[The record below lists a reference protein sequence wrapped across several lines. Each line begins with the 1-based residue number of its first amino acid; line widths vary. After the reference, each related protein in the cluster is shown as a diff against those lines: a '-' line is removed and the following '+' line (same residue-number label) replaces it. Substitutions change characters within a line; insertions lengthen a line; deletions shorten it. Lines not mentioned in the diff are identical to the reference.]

1 MATNSGSRTV
11 FFVWAFLGLFAGGYA
26 LNLGMVRSKMEKI
39 EAPKGSTIIDS
50 PIIETPF
57 TIYDPNDPN
66 HEGSGSNINL
76 ENPPNTNTQ
85 WAYDPITGNYYQTGG
100 AAGNSNVTSPPFMT
114 PEEYQNY
121 SYEQAMR
128 ENWNNIVQQNEAENT
143 SDGGVIPTIKAE
155 KMNDAFGPGG
165 IDIRPSGIA
174 ELSFGINTSKTENP
188 QIPVRQRKISVFDFN
203 QKIQLNVV
211 GNIGDKLKLT
221 TSYNTEA
228 TFDFENQMKLEYTGY
243 DDEIIQKIEA
253 GNVSLPLNGSLIT
266 GSQSLFGLKTA
277 LKFGKL
283 NVTSVFSQQ
292 KGKRTEIQ
300 VAGGAQQSTYEITA
314 DNYEANKHFFL
325 NHYHRDKFDVA
336 MASLPIVNS
345 GVSITRIE
353 VWVTN
358 NNNTV
363 DNTRNII
370 AFSDLGE
377 STTEGLEGT
386 PNNISTN
393 PLPRNNSNGI
403 YNFLTSNTAFRNFG
417 NATGALQAVV
427 VQPGPFEQS
436 VHYEK
441 LQNARRLSDQE
452 YSVNT
457 VLGFISLNQPLN
469 NDEVLAVA
477 YEYTFQGQTYQV
489 GEFSTDGIAGQEAI
503 FLKLL
508 KGTVT
513 NPRFK
518 RWDLIMKN
526 IYSLG
531 AYQVNKQNFTLQVW
545 YNNPATSVDINYIP
559 KPGLDDKP
567 LIQILNLDRY
577 DQNNQAYADGL
588 FDFIPLTFAG
598 NKSQGGGTINPQNG
612 RVVFTTVEPFGT
624 HLKNKLV
631 AAGLDQTTINNIVYQ
646 PLYDSTKTAAQ
657 QIPKLNRFKIKGS
670 YQSASSSEISL
681 NALNIPQGAVK
692 VTAGGVQLVENT
704 DYTVDYNLGRVRIL
718 NQGLLES
725 QTPINVSVESNTLF
739 SIQTKTL
746 LGTRFDYRVSKDIA
760 VGGTILNMTE
770 RPLTQKINIG
780 DEPISNT
787 MIGLDGTF
795 RREAPFLTR
804 LVDKLPLISTKAKS
818 TVNASFEYARLIPG
832 TARAISGLSYVDDF
846 EGSQSAIDLRSFN
859 TWSLASVPKGQPD
872 LFPEGSLINNL
883 AYGMNRAKLAWYV
896 IDPLFFNDNNLTPQ
910 HIRDNPAVISKA
922 YSRQWFEQD
931 VFPFRQLPA
940 GQPTNIAVFDLA
952 YFPEERG
959 PYNYDTDG
967 TSGFSAGTNTTN
979 GKLFNPETRW
989 AGIMRTLQTTD
1000 FEAANIEFIQIWM
1013 LDPFSA
1019 DAVND
1024 LGTTGG
1030 DFYINLGNV
1039 SEDILSDSRKSFEN
1053 GLPVNSSFDPT
1064 TLENTVWGR
1073 VSTTQ
1078 PVVNAFDNDPNS
1090 RLLQD
1095 VGYDGYDSNDEV
1107 DYFNNYVNWVSNNI
1121 PAADAAPLLADPSSD
1136 NFHYYRGDDYDQSS
1150 VDLLNRYKKF
1160 NGPEGN
1166 SPSNEFSAALN
1177 GDGYP
1182 TSATTIPN
1190 VEDINQ
1196 DNNLSE
1202 AESYFQYKLSLRP
1215 NDMVIGRNFITNIYL
1230 TEAKELPDGSVK
1242 QEKWYQFKIPVR
1254 EFQKR
1259 INGIA
1264 DFRSIRFIRMFM
1276 KDWDKPTVLRFARL
1290 ELIRGEWRIY
1300 RESLLADGEY
1310 IQGDPGG
1317 TLFSLSAVNI
1327 EENGR
1332 RDPVNYILPPGIQ
1345 RQVDVATA
1353 NLRNLNEQ
1361 SLSMEVCGLKDG
1373 DARACYRNVDFDI
1386 RSYKRLKMFV
1396 HAESTA
1402 ENGPEECRDNDAT
1415 LFMRLGTDFTENY
1428 YEYELP
1434 LKMSN
1439 WYDNSE
1445 GNIWPDANN
1454 IDILF
1459 DSLIAVKQRRN
1470 NRVAA
1475 GIAFTNEIYTE
1486 EDRTLGGRLIKVIG
1500 NPNLQGLKIVMIGI
1514 RNPGK
1519 DGDNPWKPDDGKDK
1533 CLEVWIN
1540 ELRLTDFDQQGGWA
1554 ALARMNANLADFGN
1568 VAFSGN
1574 YSTPYWGSIEKRVS
1588 ERQRETIFGWD
1599 GSSSFELGKFFPEK
1613 WGIKLPLFL
1622 GYSESFINPQYD
1634 PLNPDILFQMSA
1646 ADMTPEQKVAYKQKS
1661 QNYTRRR
1668 SMNFTN
1674 VRKEKSKTES
1684 KPMPWDISNWS
1695 ATYSFNE
1702 IYHRDINVE
1711 YNTNKT
1717 YRGGLTYAYNSN
1729 PKPIEPFKDNKF
1741 LGKSKWFALIKDFN
1755 FTPLPKQIGFRNE
1768 INRTYTENLIRNNF
1782 DAISLPNYTKN
1793 FTWVRAYDLKY
1804 DLTKSL
1810 KVDFTAN
1817 NNALITEPN
1826 GRVDKLYQEEYAA
1839 FKDSVNRSLRQ
1850 FGTNMQYTHTSNVN
1864 LTLPLN
1870 KLPITDW
1877 ITLTTRY
1884 SAGYEWKRAPLGQD
1898 SLGNVIQNNRN
1909 VSWSGQFNF
1918 TNLYNKVPYLKK
1930 LNQKLTSGSSGGKG
1944 KLGDNAKDKMKDKTK
1959 KITDAKDSTATAVKE
1974 KEKDE
1979 KEPIFTVKENVFR
1992 VLMSLKTVSMTFS
2005 TTDGILMPGYS
2016 QSTQMMGMNQNWS
2029 APGTGFIFG
2038 KQNRDLLGRPA
2049 DWGNGESEY
2058 AFHAA
2063 EKEWLIRNS
2072 SLNLPYVTNHSKNF
2086 SSRATI
2092 EPITGLR
2099 IEINADKN
2107 ISENQSSF
2115 FRWHDS
2121 TSMYQMQNPMLNG
2134 MMSMSVITWK
2144 SAFSKDDTLGV
2155 SKVFENFRN
2164 NRVIASE
2171 LLAGENPNSNGFS
2184 STESGYRDGF
2194 GGTQQDVMISSFIA
2208 AYTGKNMDRKHTN
2221 PFALMPMPNWR
2232 ITFDPMAKTKIK
2244 WIKEK
2249 FKSFTIGHG
2258 YRSSLT
2264 IANYTTNLNGTR
2276 DASGFIDNRDI
2287 SDNFINS
2294 RQMNTVTI
2302 SEQFSPLLNVDITW
2316 KVKNKGVENGLI
2328 TKLEI
2333 KKDRSMSLSLTNN
2346 QLTEIKGKE
2355 LVIGSGYRF
2364 SKVKLPFKIGNKP
2377 LESDLN
2383 CRADISIRNNS
2394 TITRKVVENQNQV
2407 TSGQNMISIKTS
2419 ADYQINQKLT
2429 IRFYYDKVITKPKIS
2444 TSFPT
2449 ANTNSGIAIR
2459 FTL

>member
-1 MATNSGSRTV
+1 MVTNSGSKTV
-11 FFVWAFLGLFAGGYA
+11 FLLWTILGLFAGGYA
-26 LNLGMVRSKMEKI
+26 FNSGISLNKAEKI
-39 EAPKGSTIIDS
+39 EKISGSVIADS
-50 PIIETPF
+50 PVIETPF

-66 HEGSGSNINL
+66 NNGTGSNVNL
-76 ENPPNTNTQ
+76 QNPPNTTSE
-85 WAYDPITGNYYQTGG
+85 WIYDPVSGNYYQNPN
-100 AAGNSNVTSPPFMT
+100 ASGNSNITTPAMMT
-114 PEEYQNY
+114 PDEYRNY
-121 SYEQAMR
+121 SYDEAMR
-128 ENWNNIVQQNEAENT
+128 QNWNNIVTQNESENSST
-143 SDGGVIPTIKAE
+143 GGSAIPTIKAE
-155 KMNDAFGPGG
+155 GIRDVFGPGG

-243 DDEIIQKIEA
+243 PDEIIQKIEA

-266 GSQSLFGLKTA
+266 GSQSLFGLKTE

-283 NVTSVFSQQ
+283 NITSVFSQQ
-292 KGKRTEIQ
+292 KGKRTDIQ
-300 VAGGAQQSTYEITA
+300 VKGGAQQSNYEITA
-314 DNYEANKHFFL
+314 DNYEANKHYFL

-336 MASLPIVNS
+336 MANLPVVNS
-345 GVSITRIE
+345 GINITRIE

-363 DNTRNII
+363 DNARNII

-377 STTEGLEGT
+377 TTSEGIQGF
-386 PNNISTN
+386 PNNISSN
-393 PLPRNNSNGI
+393 PLPRNGANGL
-403 YNFLTSNTAFRNFG
+403 YSFLAGNTTFRDFG
-417 NATGALQAVV
+417 NATSALQSVL
-427 VQPGPFEQS
+427 VQPGPFEQA

-441 LQNARRLSDQE
+441 LQNARKLSDQE
-452 YSVNT
+452 FSVNT

-477 YEYTFQGQTYQV
+477 YEYTYQGQTYQV
-489 GEFSTDGIAGQEAI
+489 GEFSTDGIAGQQAL

-531 AYQVNKQNFTLQVW
+531 AYQVNRQNFTLQVW
-545 YNNPATSVDINYIP
+545 YNNPATSVDINYLP
-559 KPGLDDKP
+559 HPGLDDKP
-567 LIQILNLDRY
+567 LIQVLNIDRY

-588 FDFIPLTFAG
+588 FDFIPLVFSG
-598 NKSQGGGTINPQNG
+598 NKANAGGTINPQNG
-612 RVVFTTVEPFGT
+612 RVIFTTVEPFGT

-631 AAGLDQTTINNIVYQ
+631 SAGLDQTTINNIVYQ

-657 QIPKLNRFKIKGS
+657 QIPKLNRFKIKGT
-670 YQSASSSEISL
+670 YQSASTSEISL

-725 QTPINVSVESNTLF
+725 QTPINISVESNTLF
-739 SIQTKTL
+739 SIQSKTL
-746 LGTRFDYRVSKDIA
+746 LGSRFDYRINKDMA
-760 VGGTILNMTE
+760 LGATILNMTE

-795 RREAPFLTR
+795 RKEVPFITR
-804 LVDKLPLISTKAKS
+804 MVDKLPLISTKQKS
-818 TVNASFEYARLIPG
+818 TLNASFEYAHLIPG
-832 TARAISGLSYVDDF
+832 TARAIAGLSYVDDF

-872 LFPEGSLINNL
+872 LFPEGSLINDL

-896 IDPLFFNDNNLTPQ
+896 IDPLFFNDNNLTPD
-910 HIRDNPAVISKA
+910 HIQNNPSVISKA

-931 VFPFRQLPA
+931 VFPYRQLPA

-952 YFPEERG
+952 YYPEERG

-967 TSGFSAGTNTTN
+967 SEGYSSGIFPSN
-979 GKLFNPETRW
+979 GKLKDPETRW

-1000 FEAANIEFIQIWM
+1000 FEAANIEFIQIWL
-1013 LDPFSA
+1013 LDPFST

-1030 DFYINLGNV
+1030 DLYINLGNV
-1039 SEDILSDSRKSFEN
+1039 SEDILADSRKSFEN
-1053 GLPVNSSFDPT
+1053 GLPANSVYDPT
-1064 TLENTVWGR
+1064 TLDNTVWGR
-1073 VSTTQ
+1073 VSNTQ

-1095 VGYDGYDSNDEV
+1095 VGYDGYASNDEQ
-1107 DYFNNYVNWVSNNI
+1107 DYFSDFVSYVNTNI
-1121 PAADAAPLLADPSSD
+1121 TSAAARDSITGDPSGD
-1136 NFHYYRGDDYDQSS
+1136 NYHYYRGDDFDQASM
-1150 VDLLNRYKKF
+1150 DLLGRYKNY
-1160 NGPEGN
+1160 NGPDGN
-1166 SPSNEFSAALN
+1166 SPSNEYSSSLN
-1177 GDGYP
+1177 ADGYP
-1182 TSATTIPN
+1182 TSAITIPN

-1202 AESYFQYKLSLRP
+1202 AESYFQYKISLRP
-1215 NDMVIGRNFITNIYL
+1215 NDMVIGRNFITNIYT
-1230 TEAKELPDGSVK
+1230 TEAKTLPDGSVK
-1242 QEKWYQFKIPVR
+1242 QEKWYQLKIPVR
-1254 EFQKR
+1254 EFQKS

-1264 DFRSIRFIRMFM
+1264 DFRSIRFMRMFL
-1276 KDWDKPTVLRFARL
+1276 KDWENPAVLRFARL

-1300 RESLLADGEY
+1300 RQPLLTEGEY
-1310 IQGDPGG
+1310 IQGDPAG
-1317 TLFSLSAVNI
+1317 TSFSLSGVNI

-1332 RDPVNYILPPGIQ
+1332 RDPINYILPPGIT

-1373 DARACYRNVDFDI
+1373 DARAAYRNVDFDI

-1396 HAESTA
+1396 HAESTVQT
-1402 ENGPEECRDNDAT
+1402 GPEKVEDNEVT
-1415 LFMRLGTDFTENY
+1415 LFMRLGTDFSENY
-1428 YEYELP
+1428 YEYEIP
-1434 LKMSN
+1434 LKMSA

-1445 GNIWPDANN
+1445 ANIWPDANN
-1454 IDILF
+1454 IDIAF
-1459 DSLIAVKQRRN
+1459 DSLIAVKLRRN
-1470 NRVAA
+1470 NMVAA
-1475 GIAFTNEIYTE
+1475 GGAYMNELYIE
-1486 EDRTLGGRLIKVIG
+1486 EDRSFSGRLIKVIG
-1500 NPNLQGLKIVMIGI
+1500 NPNLQGLKIIMVGV
-1514 RNPGK
+1514 RNPHK
-1519 DGDNPWKPDDGKDK
+1519 DSDNPWKPDDGRDK
-1533 CLEVWIN
+1533 CFEVWIN
-1540 ELRLTDFDQQGGWA
+1540 ELRLTDFDQHGGWA
-1554 ALARMNANLADFGN
+1554 ALARVNTNLADFGN
-1568 VAFSGN
+1568 IAISGN

-1599 GSSSFELGKFFPEK
+1599 GSTSFELGKFFPDK
-1613 WGIKLPLFL
+1613 WGVKLPMFL
-1622 GYSESFINPQYD
+1622 GYSESFINPQFD
-1634 PLNPDILFQMSA
+1634 PLNPDILWKMSA
-1646 ADMTPEQKVAYKQKS
+1646 SDMTPEQKLAYKQKS
-1661 QNYTRRR
+1661 QNYTKRR
-1668 SMNFTN
+1668 SLNFTN
-1674 VRKEKSKTES
+1674 VKIERKKKDA
-1684 KPMPWDISNWS
+1684 KPMPWSIANWS
-1695 ATYSFNE
+1695 ATYAYNE
-1702 IYHRDINVE
+1702 QYHRDINVE
-1711 YNTNKT
+1711 HNTNKT
-1717 YRGGLTYAYNSN
+1717 WRGGLTYAYNAN
-1729 PKPIEPFKDNKF
+1729 PTPWEPFKNNKF
-1741 LGKSKWFALIKDFN
+1741 LGKTKWFSLVKDFN
-1755 FTPLPKQIGFRNE
+1755 LTPLPKQIGFRNE

-1782 DAISLPNYTKN
+1782 DAIALPNYTKN

-1804 DLTKSL
+1804 DITKGL

-1817 NNALITEPN
+1817 NNALITEPT
-1826 GRVDKLYQEEYAA
+1826 GRVNKLYQDEYQI
-1839 FKDSVNRSLRQ
+1839 FKDSVSRSLRS
-1850 FGTNMQYTHTSNVN
+1850 FGTNMQYTHTTNVN
-1864 LTLPLN
+1864 LTIPLN
-1870 KLPITDW
+1870 KIPAVDW

-1898 SLGNVIQNNRN
+1898 SLGNIIQNNRN

-1930 LNQKLTSGSSGGKG
+1930 LNQKLTGGSGGSKTG
-1944 KLGDNAKDKMKDKTK
+1944 IKPNIKNKDKDKTGG
-1959 KITDAKDSTATAVKE
+1959 ADSTAKE
-1974 KEKDE
+1974 DKNKA
-1979 KEPIFTVKENVFR
+1979 EPIFTVKENIFR
-1992 VLMSLKTVSMTFS
+1992 VLMSLKSVSVTFS

-2016 QSTQMMGMNQNWS
+2016 QGTQMMGMNQNWS

-2038 KQNRDLLGRPA
+2038 KQNTDLFGRPA

-2063 EKEWLIRNS
+2063 GKDWLIRNS
-2072 SLNLPYVTNHSKNF
+2072 SLNLPYTTNHTVNF
-2086 SSRATI
+2086 TTRGTI
-2092 EPITGLR
+2092 EPITGLK
-2099 IEINADKN
+2099 IELNADKN

-2121 TSMYQMQNPMLNG
+2121 TAMYQMQNPMLNG

-2144 SAFSKDDTLGV
+2144 SAFMKDDSLGV

-2164 NRVIASE
+2164 NRTGASE
-2171 LLAGENPNSNGFS
+2171 ILGSNNPNSNGMS
-2184 STESGYRDGF
+2184 STESDYRDGY
-2194 GGTQQDVMISSFIA
+2194 GSTQQDVVIASFIA
-2208 AYTGKNMDRKHTN
+2208 AYTGKGINDKHTN
-2221 PFALMPMPNWR
+2221 PFSMMPVPNWR

-2258 YRSSLT
+2258 YRSTLS
-2264 IANYTTNLNGTR
+2264 ISNFTTNLNGTR
-2276 DASGFIDNRDI
+2276 DANGNLNNTDI

-2333 KKDRSMSLSLTNN
+2333 KKDRSLSLSLTNN

-2383 CRADISIRNNS
+2383 CRADISIRNNA

-2429 IRFYYDKVITKPKIS
+2429 VRFYYDKVITKPKIS

-2449 ANTNSGIAIR
+2449 ANTNSGLAIR
-2459 FTL
+2459 FNL

>member
-1 MATNSGSRTV
+1 MASNSGSKS
-11 FFVWAFLGLFAGGYA
+11 FFLIWSLLGLVLAGYA
-26 LNLGMVRSKMEKI
+26 VNANYIATRKNNLHSEKI
-39 EAPKGSTIIDS
+39 SGTAILDS

-57 TIYDPNDPN
+57 PIYDPNDPN
-66 HEGSGSNINL
+66 HQGEGSNVNL
-76 ENPPNTNTQ
+76 QNPPNTEAG
-85 WAYDPITGNYYQTGG
+85 WIYDPVSGNYYLSGG
-100 AAGNSNVTSPPFMT
+100 QAGNSNITTPTFMT
-114 PEEYQNY
+114 PDEYRAYN
-121 SYEQAMR
+121 YEQSMK
-128 ENWNNIVQQNEAENT
+128 ENWNNIVAEEEAEN
-143 SDGGVIPTIKAE
+143 SNVNSAIPTIKAE
-155 KMNDAFGPGG
+155 GIRDVFGEGG
-165 IDIRPSGIA
+165 IDIRPSGLA

-228 TFDFENQMKLEYTGY
+228 TFDFENQMKLEYNGY
-243 DDEIIQKIEA
+243 PDEIIQKIEA
-253 GNVSLPLNGSLIT
+253 GNVSLPLTGSLIT
-266 GSQSLFGLKTA
+266 GSQSLFGLKTE

-292 KGKRTEIQ
+292 KGKRTEIE
-300 VAGGAQQSTYEITA
+300 VKGGAQQSTFEITA
-314 DNYEANKHFFL
+314 DNYEANKHYFL
-325 NHYHRDKFDVA
+325 NHYHRDKFDGA
-336 MASLPIVNS
+336 MSSLPIVSS
-345 GVSITRIE
+345 GISITRIE

-370 AFSDLGE
+370 AFADLGE
-377 STTEGLEGT
+377 TSANAIEGT
-386 PNNISTN
+386 PNNISSN
-393 PLPRNNSNGI
+393 PLPRNGANGL
-403 YNFLTSNTAFRNFG
+403 YNFLSTNSTYRDFG
-417 NATGALQAVV
+417 NATSALQAVN
-427 VQPGPFEQS
+427 VQPGPFQQS

-441 LQNARRLSDQE
+441 LQNARKLTDQE

-457 VLGFISLNQPLN
+457 MLGFISLNSPLN

-477 YEYTFQGQTYQV
+477 YEYTYQGNTFQV
-489 GEFSTDGIAGQEAI
+489 GEFSTDGIAGQQAL

-508 KGTVT
+508 KGTIT
-513 NPRFK
+513 NPRYK

-531 AYQVNKQNFTLQVW
+531 AYQVNKQNFMLQVW

-559 KPGLDDKP
+559 KPGLEDKP

-588 FDFIPLTFAG
+588 FDFIPLAFNG
-598 NKSQGGGTINPQNG
+598 NKCQGGGTINTQNG
-612 RVVFTTVEPFGT
+612 RVIFTTVEPFGT
-624 HLKNKLV
+624 HLKNKLT
-631 AAGLDQTTINNIVYQ
+631 AAGVDQTSIENIVYQ

-657 QIPKLNRFKIKGS
+657 QIPKLNRFKIKGT
-670 YQSASSSEISL
+670 YQSSTSSEISL

-692 VTAGGVQLVENT
+692 VTAGGVTLVENT

-725 QTPINVSVESNTLF
+725 QTPIKVSVESNTLF

-746 LGTRFDYRVSKDIA
+746 LGTRFDYRVNKDFTL
-760 VGGTILNMTE
+760 GGTILNMTE

-787 MIGLDGTF
+787 MIGLDGNF
-795 RREAPFLTR
+795 RREVPFITR
-804 LVDKLPLISTKAKS
+804 MVDKLPLISTKQKS
-818 TVNASFEYARLIPG
+818 TVSASFEYARLIPG
-832 TARAISGLSYVDDF
+832 TARAISGISYIDDF
-846 EGSQSAIDLRSFN
+846 EGSQSAIDLRSFMS
-859 TWSLASVPKGQPD
+859 WSLASVPKGQTD
-872 LFPEGSLINNL
+872 LFPEGPLINNL

-910 HIRDNPAVISKA
+910 HIRDNPSLISKA
-922 YSRQWFEQD
+922 YCRQWFEQD

-952 YFPEERG
+952 YYPEERG
-959 PYNYDTDG
+959 PYNFDTDG
-967 TSGFSAGTNTTN
+967 SEGYSAGIGVN
-979 GKLFNPETRW
+979 GKLNQPDTRW

-1000 FEAANIEFIQIWM
+1000 FEAANIEFIQLWM
-1013 LDPFSA
+1013 LDPFSN

-1024 LGTTGG
+1024 LGTNGG
-1030 DFYINLGNV
+1030 DFYINLGTV
-1039 SEDILSDSRKSFEN
+1039 SEDILADSRKAFEN
-1053 GLPVNSSFDPT
+1053 GNPTSNNFDPST
-1064 TLENTVWGR
+1064 FDNTVWGR
-1073 VSTTQ
+1073 VSTAQ
-1078 PVVNAFDNDPNS
+1078 PVVNAFDNDPDA
-1090 RLLQD
+1090 RLKQD
-1095 VGYDGYDSNDEV
+1095 IGYDGYTGTDESGYFTTYVTDVSSVVAAGPALDSITGD
-1107 DYFNNYVNWVSNNI
+1107 
-1121 PAADAAPLLADPSSD
+1121 PAAD
-1136 NFHYYRGDDYDQSS
+1136 NYHYYRGDDYDAVQA
-1150 VDLLNRYKKF
+1150 DLLQRYKKY
-1160 NGPEGN
+1160 NGPDGN
-1166 SPSNEFSAALN
+1166 SPSNEFSTALN
-1177 GDGYP
+1177 ADGYP

-1196 DNNLSE
+1196 DNNLTE
-1202 AESYFQYKLSLRP
+1202 AESYFQYKLTLRP
-1215 NDMVIGRNFITNIYL
+1215 NEMVIGRNFITNIYT
-1230 TEAKELPDGSVK
+1230 TEAKELPDGTTK

-1254 EFQKR
+1254 EFQKAV
-1259 INGIA
+1259 NGIA
-1264 DFRSIRFIRMFM
+1264 DFRSIRFIRLFL
-1276 KDWDKPTVLRFARL
+1276 KDWDNPAVLRFARL

-1300 RESLLADGEY
+1300 RQPLLTEGEY
-1310 IQGDPGG
+1310 IQGDPAG

-1327 EENGR
+1327 EENGKR
-1332 RDPVNYILPPGIQ
+1332 EPINYILPPGIT

-1373 DARACYRNVDFDI
+1373 DARACYRNVAFDI

-1396 HAESTA
+1396 HAESTVQTGQ
-1402 ENGPEECRDNDAT
+1402 EMVKDGDVT
-1415 LFMRLGTDFTENY
+1415 LFMRLGTDFTDNY
-1428 YEYELP
+1428 YEYEIP
-1434 LKMSN
+1434 LKMSQ
-1439 WYDNSE
+1439 WYDHSE
-1445 GNIWPDANN
+1445 GNVWPDANN

-1470 NRVAA
+1470 NLVSAGAA
-1475 GIAFTNEIYTE
+1475 YMNELYTE
-1486 EDRTLGGRLIKVIG
+1486 EDNSIAGRLIKVIG
-1500 NPNLQGLKIVMIGI
+1500 NPNLQGLKIVMVGI
-1514 RNPGK
+1514 RNPHK
-1519 DGDNPWKPDDGKDK
+1519 DGDNPFKPDDGRDK

-1540 ELRLTDFDQQGGWA
+1540 ELRLTDFDQHGGWA

-1568 VAFSGN
+1568 VAISGN

-1613 WGIKLPLFL
+1613 WGIKLPMFM
-1622 GYSESFINPQYD
+1622 GYSESFINPQFD
-1634 PLNPDILFQMSA
+1634 PLNPDILWKMSA
-1646 ADMTPEQKVAYKQKS
+1646 SDMTPEQREAYKQKS
-1661 QNYTRRR
+1661 QNYTRRK
-1668 SMNFTN
+1668 SLNFTN
-1674 VRKEKSKTES
+1674 VRIEPGKKKD
-1684 KPMPWDISNWS
+1684 KPMPWSIANWS
-1695 ATYSFNE
+1695 ATYAYNE
-1702 IYHRDINVE
+1702 NYHRDINVE

-1717 YRGGLTYAYNSN
+1717 WRGGLTYAYNAN
-1729 PKPIEPFKDNKF
+1729 PKAWEPFKDNKF
-1741 LGKSKWFALIKDFN
+1741 LGKSKWFALVKDFN
-1755 FTPLPKQIGFRNE
+1755 LYLLPKQIGMRND

-1782 DAISLPNYTKN
+1782 DAIALPNYTKN
-1793 FTWVRAYDLKY
+1793 FTWVRAYDVKY
-1804 DLTKSL
+1804 DITKGL

-1826 GRVDKLYQEEYAA
+1826 GRVNKLYQDEYQI
-1839 FKDSVNRSLRQ
+1839 FKDSVNKSLRS
-1850 FGTNMQYTHTSNVN
+1850 FGTNMQYTHTTNVN

-1870 KLPITDW
+1870 KIPMTDW

-1898 SLGNVIQNNRN
+1898 SLGNIIQNNRN

-1930 LNQKLTSGSSGGKG
+1930 LNQKLSGGGSNKG
-1944 KLGDNAKDKMKDKTK
+1944 KTGAGKMGDKIKDKTK
-1959 KITDAKDSTATAVKE
+1959 TGEGDSTAKE
-1974 KEKDE
+1974 EKDN
-1979 KEPIFTVKENVFR
+1979 KPEPLFTVKENIFR
-1992 VLMSLKTVSMTFS
+1992 VLMSLKSVSVTFS
-2005 TTDGILMPGYS
+2005 TTDGIMLPGYN
-2016 QSTQMMGMNQNWS
+2016 QQTEMMGMNTNWS

-2038 KQNRDLLGRPA
+2038 KQNTDLFGRPS
-2049 DWGNGESEY
+2049 DWGGGQNEY
-2058 AFHAA
+2058 AYHAA
-2063 EKEWLIRNS
+2063 DKEWLIRNS
-2072 SLNLPYVTNHSKNF
+2072 NLNLPYTTNHTVNF
-2086 SSRATI
+2086 GSRATI

-2099 IEINADKN
+2099 IELNADKN
-2107 ISENQSSF
+2107 VAENQSSF
-2115 FRWHDS
+2115 FRFNDS
-2121 TSMYQMQNPMLNG
+2121 IQDYQLQNPMMNG

-2144 SAFSKDDTLGV
+2144 SAFSKDDSSNV
-2155 SKVFENFRN
+2155 SKVFEQFRD
-2164 NRVIASE
+2164 NRTAASE
-2171 LLAGENPNSNGFS
+2171 ALAAANPNSTGMS
-2184 STESGYRDGF
+2184 STESGYHDGY
-2194 GGTQQDVMISSFIA
+2194 GSTQQDVMISSFIS
-2208 AYTGKNMDRKHTN
+2208 AYTGKNVNEKNTN
-2221 PFALMPMPNWR
+2221 PFAMMPLPNWR

-2244 WIKEK
+2244 WMKEK

-2258 YRSSLT
+2258 YRSALT
-2264 IANYTTNLNGTR
+2264 IANFTTNLNGTR
-2276 DASGFIDNRDI
+2276 DAAGNLNNTDI

-2328 TKLEI
+2328 TKFEI
-2333 KKDRSMSLSLTNN
+2333 KRDRSLSLSLTNN

-2383 CRADISIRNNS
+2383 CRADISIRNNA

-2407 TSGQNMISIKTS
+2407 TSGQTMVSIKTS